1 MTTLTMKSFVPLT
14 SHQTGIKIKNQIL
27 NTINQEGL
35 IVLDFEGVEVCT
47 DSFMQQLTTVLSH
60 EIGFSELRR
69 KVKFTNLNDFL
80 KELVKSKLFLASKE
94 FAA

>member
-1 MTTLTMKSFVPLT
+1 MTTLHMKNFMPLT

-27 NTINQEGL
+27 NTIEQEDL
-35 IVLDFEGVEVCT
+35 IVLNFEGVEIST
-47 DSFMQQLTTVLSH
+47 DSFMQQLTTILSH
-60 EIGFSELRR
+60 EIGFSELRK

>member
-1 MTTLTMKSFVPLT
+1 MTTLFMKNFVPLT

-27 NTINQEGL
+27 NSINQEDL
-35 IVLDFEGVEVCT
+35 IILDFEGVEICT

-60 EIGFSELRR
+60 EISFSQLR
-69 KVKFTNLNDFL
+69 KKIKYVNLNDFL